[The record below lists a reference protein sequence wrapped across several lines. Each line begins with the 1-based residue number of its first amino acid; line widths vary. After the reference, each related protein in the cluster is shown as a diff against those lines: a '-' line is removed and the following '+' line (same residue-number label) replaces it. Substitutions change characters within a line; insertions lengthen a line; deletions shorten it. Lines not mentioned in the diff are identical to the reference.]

1 MLTDAGKIMFITD
14 VFGEP
19 SGAERNVYVLVT
31 ELVKRGYEPI
41 VCCLRGGELSR
52 ATEKRGIVVFD
63 LDMRRLY
70 DLDGIRKLAK
80 LVGIVRKEGVRL
92 VMTYHDSSDL
102 LGWMI
107 KLLTGVAVI
116 SNRRDMGYKLK
127 KRHVVAYRL
136 ANRSFDRIVT
146 VSQAVKD
153 RIIERE
159 GASAE
164 KIPVI
169 YNGLD
174 LSLYN
179 SDDGNADGRRLKT
192 SLGIRD
198 SEQVVGIIAALRR
211 IKDHRSF
218 ILAASMVLKER
229 PNVKFLLVGHDFQEK
244 DFSHRNLEEYA
255 DHLGVKDRIAYIG
268 PRDDI
273 PEVLSILDV
282 SVLTSLSEG
291 FSNTILE
298 SMAAGKPVVATNV
311 GGNPEAVVEGE
322 TGYLVPPKDAPA
334 LAARIVELLEQEEL
348 AKAMGKAG
356 RERAAS
362 MFSLSR
368 VVDEYEALFREVL
381 ER

>member
-1 MLTDAGKIMFITD
+1 MLPNARKIMFITD

-19 SGAERNVYVLVT
+19 SGAERNVYLLVT

-52 ATEKRGIVVFD
+52 ATEKQGIVVFD
-63 LDMRRLY
+63 LEMRRLY
-70 DLDGIRKLAK
+70 DLDGMRNMAK
-80 LVGIVRKEGVRL
+80 LVGVVRKEGVRL

-107 KLLTGVAVI
+107 KLLTGVPVI

-146 VSQAVKD
+146 VSRAVKD

-159 GASAE
+159 GASAK
-164 KIPVI
+164 KIAVI
-169 YNGLD
+169 HNGLD
-174 LSLYN
+174 LSLYDR
-179 SDDGNADGRRLKT
+179 DDGTSDGRRLKA
-192 SLGIRD
+192 SLGIGD
-198 SEQVVGIIAALRR
+198 SEQVVGILAALRR

-218 ILAASMVLKER
+218 ILAASMVLEER
-229 PNVKFLLVGHDFQEK
+229 PNVKFLLVGHDCQEK
-244 DFSHRNLEEYA
+244 DFSYRNLEEFA
-255 DHLGVKDRIAYIG
+255 DQLGVKDRIAYIG
-268 PRDDI
+268 PREDI
-273 PEVLSILDV
+273 PEVLSMLDV

-322 TGYLVPPKDAPA
+322 TGYLVPPQDPRA
-334 LAARIVELLEQEEL
+334 LAARIVKLLEQEEL
-348 AKAMGKAG
+348 AKAMGRAG

-362 MFSLSR
+362 MFSLGR
-368 VVDEYEALFREVL
+368 AVDEYEGLFCELLAR
-381 ER
+381 